1 MVSIKFGCNMQ
12 KKFWNK
18 KNIIV
23 TVVVALVVIALVV
36 AIVLISIDNKEVKTA
51 EATVTRG
58 SLSTSI
64 SASGVVATAGIDES
78 IPLFVCVNNITDFET
93 ITDYT
98 ADDFSWN
105 YAIIN
110 SSTAPIVYEVTYV
123 NEDLQN
129 VKTIFNTTDDN
140 VVIMEVMPYYLDWSK
155 LEDAK
160 DNAILE
166 GKLSEGSTTSDFL
179 FMLLLT
185 EKDNP
190 LSIPSEYLK
199 ISTDESEKVTIDT
212 DYLVSIIEKVAS
224 TEEMTSLEYSIS
236 NLKLKEGDT
245 ITIDQNVFKLTLSQL
260 YTSFTVTEYDV
271 ADIDSKLRGG
281 QKVYAGVTVNAL
293 GGRKVIAEIQEI
305 IKGSYSSGIA
315 YYAVKAKIVFG
326 MEATLDLND
335 KDNLRS
341 SAAQVALS
349 KGHKTLTYADFSYY
363 DENLTPEAV
372 EALGIDITDMV
383 TRDEVLENY
392 SVAIRVQKT
401 AVIDKLIVPTKCIFY
416 DDANT
421 PYVLV
426 VRDNKQI
433 RVYVKVLLS
442 TGSEAAVEI
451 KDAKQ
456 EGALVDGDIVIY
468 QADSSLI
475 SSILG

>member
-1 MVSIKFGCNMQ
+1 MQ

-18 KNIIV
+18 KNIII
-23 TVVVALVVIALVV
+23 TVIVSLVVIALIV
-36 AIVLISIDNKEVKTA
+36 AIVVISLENKEVKTA
-51 EATVTRG
+51 EASVTRG

-64 SASGVVATAGIDES
+64 SASGVVTTAGINES
-78 IPLFVCVNNITDFET
+78 IPLFACVNNITDYET

-123 NEDLQN
+123 NADLRN
-129 VKTIFNTTDDN
+129 VKSIFRTTDEN

-160 DNAILE
+160 DNAILN
-166 GKLSEGSTTSDFL
+166 GQLKEGSTTSDFL
-179 FMLLLT
+179 FMLLLS

-190 LSIPSEYLK
+190 LYIPSEYLR
-199 ISTDESEKVTIDT
+199 ISTNADDKVSIDT
-212 DYLVSIIEKVAS
+212 DYLVSIIEKVAA
-224 TEEMTSLEYSIS
+224 TEEMNSLEYSIS
-236 NLKLKEGDT
+236 NLKVKEGDS
-245 ITIDQNVFKLTLSQL
+245 ITVDQNVFKLALSQL

-271 ADIDSKLRGG
+271 ADIDAKLRGG
-281 QKVYAGVTVNAL
+281 EKVYAGVTVNAL

-326 MEATLDLND
+326 LEANLDLTD
-335 KDNLRS
+335 EENLLS

-349 KGHKTLTYADFSYY
+349 KGHKSLSYADFSYY
-363 DENLTPEAV
+363 DSYLTPEVV
-372 EALGIDITDMV
+372 EALGVDITDRV
-383 TRDEVLENY
+383 EREEVLENY

-401 AVIDKLIVPTKCIFY
+401 AVIDKLIIPTKCIFY
-416 DDANT
+416 DDAKN

-426 VRDNKQI
+426 TRDNKEV

-442 TGSEAAVEI
+442 TGSEAAVEV

-456 EGALVDGDIVIY
+456 DGALAEGDKIIY